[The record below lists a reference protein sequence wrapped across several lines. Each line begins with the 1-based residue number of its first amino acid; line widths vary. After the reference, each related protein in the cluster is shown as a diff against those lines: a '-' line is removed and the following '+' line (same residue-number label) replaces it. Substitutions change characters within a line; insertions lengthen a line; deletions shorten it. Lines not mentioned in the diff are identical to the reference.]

1 MLGSNLHSPDSVTS
15 IIIIT
20 VILGWSLE
28 LLVRGLL

>member
-1 MLGSNLHSPDSVTS
+1 MLGPNVHTPDNITS
-15 IIIIT
+15 LIIVT